1 LVVVFIASRRVATSA
16 GGRSRV
22 GGRSRG
28 RDRSIGPCVPAP
40 AIAGIA
46 VVTSRHSWCVPVPH
60 TTDVAA
66 WKGAGRQGVVV
77 VVGRDSSCVRET

>member
-1 LVVVFIASRRVATSA
+1 LVVVFIASRRVATIA
-16 GGRSRV
+16 GVRSRV

-46 VVTSRHSWCVPVPH
+46 VVTSRHSWCVPVRAPH
-60 TTDVAA
+60 DRRRVVE
-66 WKGAGRQGVVV
+66 GRGTS
-77 VVGRDSSCVRET
+77 GGGGGGGS